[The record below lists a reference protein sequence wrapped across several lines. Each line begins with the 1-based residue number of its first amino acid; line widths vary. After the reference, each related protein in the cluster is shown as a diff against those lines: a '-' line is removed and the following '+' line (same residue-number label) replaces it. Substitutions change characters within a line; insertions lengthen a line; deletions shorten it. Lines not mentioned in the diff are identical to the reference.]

1 MFMHIFKGPS
11 AHDDYFRSK
20 TKVVVILAFLLVG
33 NVMQLSGCLYMELSA
48 MTTCLPASSH
58 V

>member
-1 MFMHIFKGPS
+1 MHILEGPG

-33 NVMQLSGCLYMELSA
+33 NVMQLSGCLYMELTA